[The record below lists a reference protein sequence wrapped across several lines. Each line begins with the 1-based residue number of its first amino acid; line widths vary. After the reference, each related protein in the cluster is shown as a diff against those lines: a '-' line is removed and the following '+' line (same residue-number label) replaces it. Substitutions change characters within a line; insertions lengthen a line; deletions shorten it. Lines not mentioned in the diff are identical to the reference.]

1 MPNNSDDEF
10 TTSCKE
16 RDSCRTYLL
25 TYSQANLQKV
35 PDCRAFSDIA
45 LACFSEGSSTSE
57 VVQWATSIEDHAD
70 GGKHFHM
77 IVKLNKARR
86 WRPVFENIRRRHA
99 IAVNFSSNNCGYLA
113 GYRYVCKDKDFETV
127 LHCPDHPDLRNA
139 HSPKAK
145 KAFGTFSANSKKR
158 QSSGASSSS
167 TIPKKTR
174 LSNSDIAKF
183 LVENNLKKESEFLA
197 AANRRQSEGLS
208 DIYDFILNKSP
219 KALSDLIQT
228 SWKLHNAPTVV
239 LREQM
244 DRMQVILSTMDGEC
258 IPGCNGV

>member
-1 MPNNSDDEF
+1 MMPNNSDDEF

-99 IAVNFSSNNCGYLA
+99 IAVNFSSNNCSYLA
-113 GYRYVCKDKDFETV
+113 GYRYVCKDKD
-127 LHCPDHPDLRNA
+127 
-139 HSPKAK
+139 
-145 KAFGTFSANSKKR
+145 
-158 QSSGASSSS
+158 
-167 TIPKKTR
+167 
-174 LSNSDIAKF
+174 
-183 LVENNLKKESEFLA
+183 
-197 AANRRQSEGLS
+197 
-208 DIYDFILNKSP
+208 
-219 KALSDLIQT
+219 
-228 SWKLHNAPTVV
+228 
-239 LREQM
+239 
-244 DRMQVILSTMDGEC
+244 
-258 IPGCNGV
+258 